1 MTWTRFTSG
10 LTARLVVTGLVCWAL
25 AGTAYAVLR
34 LTYGDRPVKVNVR
47 WAATVD
53 DAARLQ
59 MEQRYTLARPDPQ
72 GDRTFSYA
80 LTDRSLENI
89 SNLVRDPAIEDTHQ
103 IDRPAFRVDSSAP
116 WLPYVTP
123 RPGIPVGLEYL
134 SVLGFLGGLAS
145 IGLALI
151 KPSPTLVRW
160 CSSVPGF
167 LGGLVRLS
175 LERMARTMSP
185 NAATASPTPRARRA
199 GAIALVL
206 APGVCLTAF
215 TAVVA
220 RMLSVSDFE
229 VHIEIARQLAET
241 GARLPHFGY
250 HTMVIVVQALTPAD
264 WVAAAGIVTL
274 GGVAGSAAVLAW
286 WLRGVLSSSASALLV
301 AAALV
306 PAALCVLQPVLPLD
320 PTRYDAWLFGYF
332 PPNQWHSPTTLFSK
346 PFALLLLGLGPAVVW
361 PAYGTRADWLS
372 VLTSAAL
379 VVMSALVKPNFIMAF
394 LPALGVLAVLHWR
407 RTDWIW
413 LGLGFAL
420 PAVAVLA
427 WQYDLAYA
435 LNAEGAGVILAPLH
449 VIGFFAPTD
458 VATLAWR
465 LVASVLFPL
474 AAVACFPSVRADRR
488 VQIGWATF
496 LVGAAF
502 GYLLAE
508 VEHPASGNFLWSGQ
522 LAAFVLF
529 AASAVAVLRAAAA
542 GGAGASRL
550 GRFAL
555 CGGVFLWHVTSGIQ
569 HLYSTWFV

>member
-1 MTWTRFTSG
+1 MNWKRFTSG
-10 LTARLVVTGLVCWAL
+10 LTSRLVVTGLVCWAL

-34 LTYGDRPVKVNVR
+34 LTYGDRPVTVNVR

-59 MEQRYTLARPDPQ
+59 LEQRHTLARPDPQ

-89 SNLVRDPAIEDTHQ
+89 RNLVLDPAVEDTHH
-103 IDRPAFRVDSSAP
+103 IDRPAFRVDSSAL

-123 RPGIPVGLEYL
+123 RPVIPVGLEYL

-145 IGLALI
+145 IGPALI
-151 KPSPTLVRW
+151 KRSPTLVRW

-175 LERMARTMSP
+175 L
-185 NAATASPTPRARRA
+185 PRARGA

-206 APGVCLTAF
+206 APGVCLIAF
-215 TAVVA
+215 TAVVE

-229 VHIEIARQLAET
+229 NHVEFARQLAET
-241 GARLPHFGY
+241 GAMQPHFGY

-274 GGVAGSAAVLAW
+274 GGVAACAVVMAW

-361 PAYGTRADWLS
+361 AAHGTRAGRTRM
-372 VLTSAAL
+372 LTSAAL
-379 VVMSALVKPNFIMAF
+379 VVASVLVKPNFMMAF
-394 LPALGVLAVLHWR
+394 LPALSVLAVLHWR
-407 RTDWIW
+407 HTDWRW
-413 LGLGFAL
+413 LGLGFAT
-420 PAVAVLA
+420 PTVAVLA
-427 WQYDLAYA
+427 WQYSVAFIGNTD
-435 LNAEGAGVILAPLH
+435 GASVILAPLH
-449 VIGFFAPTD
+449 DIGLQSSTD
-458 VATLAWR
+458 PVTLGWR

-474 AAVACFPSVRADRR
+474 TAVACFSSVRADRR
-488 VQIGWATF
+488 VLIGWATF
-496 LVGAAF
+496 VIGVAI

-508 VEHPASGNFLWSGQ
+508 GGHLAGSGNFFWSGQ

-529 AASAVAVLRAAAA
+529 VASAVAVLRDAATGCA
-542 GGAGASRL
+542 GVSRL
-550 GRFAL
+550 GRFAV
-555 CGGVFLWHVTSGIQ
+555 CGIVFLWHVTSGIQ
-569 HLYSTWFV
+569 HLYSTWLA

>member
-1 MTWTRFTSG
+1 MTWKRFTSG
-10 LTARLVVTGLVCWAL
+10 STARLVVTGLVCWAL

-53 DAARLQ
+53 DAARAQL
-59 MEQRYTLARPDPQ
+59 EQRYTLARPDPE

-89 SNLVRDPAIEDTHQ
+89 SNLVGDPAIEDTSH
-103 IDRPAFRVDSSAP
+103 IDRAAARVESSA
-116 WLPYVTP
+116 LVLRYV
-123 RPGIPVGLEYL
+123 GIPAGLEFL
-134 SVLGFLGGLAS
+134 SVLGFLCGLAPFPR

-151 KPSPTLVRW
+151 KRSPTLVRW
-160 CSSVPGF
+160 CSSVP
-167 LGGLVRLS
+167 
-175 LERMARTMSP
+175 A
-185 NAATASPTPRARRA
+185 PRARRA

-215 TAVVA
+215 TAVVV
-220 RMLSVSDFE
+220 RMLSVSDFRG
-229 VHIEIARQLAET
+229 HIEFARQLAET
-241 GARLPHFGY
+241 GAMLPHIGY
-250 HTMVIVVQALTPAD
+250 HTMVIVVQALTPAN
-264 WVAAAGIVTL
+264 WAAAAGIVTL
-274 GGVAGSAAVLAW
+274 GGVAACAVVLAW
-286 WLRGVLSSSASALLV
+286 WLRGALSSSASALLV

-306 PAALCVLQPVLPLD
+306 PAALCVLQPVLPFD

-361 PAYGTRADWLS
+361 PANGTRAGWPRM
-372 VLTSAAL
+372 LTSAAL

-394 LPALGVLAVLHWR
+394 LPALGVLAVLHGR
-407 RTDWIW
+407 RSDWHW

-427 WQYDLAYA
+427 WQYDVAYA
-435 LNAEGAGVILAPLH
+435 LNAEGASFILAPLH

-458 VATLAWR
+458 VVTLAWR

-488 VQIGWATF
+488 VQLGWATF

-508 VEHPASGNFLWSGQ
+508 GNNAAAGNFLWSGQ

-529 AASAVAVLRAAAA
+529 AATAVAVFRAAAA
-542 GGAGASRL
+542 GGAGAS
-550 GRFAL
+550 GPGKFAL
-555 CGGVFLWHVTSGIQ
+555 CEGVFIWHVTSGIQ
-569 HLYSTWFV
+569 HLYTTWLA

>member
-1 MTWTRFTSG
+1 MATWLIRALTLGLLAIILPLAARGLYGPPGALVNIRWQPSVDAAERQRLETEWQLVDGREVSPSTWRYDLTAPSEGRLRAIVAHAAVADTHNIDRQRFTLAPEAPRTVRRHG
-10 LTARLVVTGLVCWAL
+10 LMTAGGAIAVGLVDRLALLLAAL
-25 AGTAYAVLR
+25 AGLCVAV
-34 LTYGDRPVKVNVR
+34 RPMSR
-47 WAATVD
+47 
-53 DAARLQ
+53 
-59 MEQRYTLARPDPQ
+59 
-72 GDRTFSYA
+72 
-80 LTDRSLENI
+80 
-89 SNLVRDPAIEDTHQ
+89 AI
-103 IDRPAFRVDSSAP
+103 
-116 WLPYVTP
+116 L
-123 RPGIPVGLEYL
+123 
-134 SVLGFLGGLAS
+134 LAS
-145 IGLALI
+145 TAL
-151 KPSPTLVRW
+151 PRTSQARW
-160 CSSVPGF
+160 
-167 LGGLVRLS
+167 
-175 LERMARTMSP
+175 
-185 NAATASPTPRARRA
+185 A

-206 APGVCLTAF
+206 APGVCLIAF
-215 TAVVA
+215 TAVVE
-220 RMLSVSDFE
+220 RMLSVLDFE
-229 VHIEIARQLAET
+229 AHIEYARQLAET
-241 GARLPHFGY
+241 GAMLPHFGY

-274 GGVAGSAAVLAW
+274 GGVAACAVVVAW
-286 WLRGVLSSSASALLV
+286 WLRGALSSSASALLV

-361 PAYGTRADWLS
+361 SARGARAGWPRM
-372 VLTSAAL
+372 LTSAAL
-379 VVMSALVKPNFIMAF
+379 VVMSTLVKPNFIMAF

-407 RTDWIW
+407 RTDWYW

-427 WQYDLAYA
+427 WQYYVAFA
-435 LNAEGAGVILAPLH
+435 LNAEGAGVRLAPLY
-449 VIGFFAPTD
+449 VIGFSAPTD
-458 VATLAWR
+458 FVTLALR

-474 AAVACFPSVRADRR
+474 AAVACFPSVLADRR

-508 VEHPASGNFLWSGQ
+508 GDNASSGNFLWSGQ

-529 AASAVAVLRAAAA
+529 AATAVAVFRAAAA

-550 GRFAL
+550 GWFAL

-569 HLYSTWFV
+569 HLYASWLA